1 LFEFRLLLVQLDRL
15 DQKVN
20 VEIPEMMELQENKDR
35 KDPLIDPRPQDHLV
49 RLHLQGLW
57 VLPD

>member
-1 LFEFRLLLVQLDRL
+1 VQLDRL

-35 KDPLIDPRPQDHLV
+35 KDPLAHLV
-49 RLHLQGLW
+49 HLDLQGLW
-57 VLPD
+57 VLVD